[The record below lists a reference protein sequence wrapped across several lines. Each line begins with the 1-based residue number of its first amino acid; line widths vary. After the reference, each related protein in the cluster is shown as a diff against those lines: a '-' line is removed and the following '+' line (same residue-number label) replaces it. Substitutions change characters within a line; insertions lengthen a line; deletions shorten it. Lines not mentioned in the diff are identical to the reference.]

1 MFELLTKTKTKLLD
15 VVVLSQKNRQP
26 DDNPGAK
33 LSVEMMM
40 SNDILSY
47 FDGNL
52 RGFLFTKN
60 PVAAI
65 STGRGKQAE
74 LEGVPAISD
83 TPNLT
88 AIGAHVG
95 ALHWEDESTGFTF
108 VVDLGLGG
116 RQSNLELGDCK
127 LSNWRLIPKEGGT
140 VIVRFDIE
148 SNDVSEKSFG
158 RLAKLKSREIEVLLL
173 PPEVTQE
180 DLDPDV
186 QLTPAQ
192 LRAANA
198 KGLTIAQ
205 AQEEAKTPLAPEK
218 AWPFPPGGEGSGPDQ
233 KSQPQEP
240 PKDATAAVLAD
251 VKKNGPK
258 GAAKPT
264 EAKKTAPTKK
274 PAAKGKAVAAGVH

>member
-1 MFELLTKTKTKLLD
+1 VFELLSKTKTKLLD

-40 SNDILSY
+40 SNDILAF

-60 PVAAI
+60 PVAAL
-65 STGRGKQAE
+65 STGRSAGKQAE

-88 AIGAHVG
+88 SIGAHVG

-116 RQSNLELGDCK
+116 KLSNLELGDCK

-148 SNDVSEKSFG
+148 SNDVSEKAFG

-173 PPEVTQE
+173 PPEITQD
-180 DLDPDV
+180 DLDPDPV
-186 QLTPAQ
+186 LTPAQ

-198 KGLTIAQ
+198 KGQTIA
-205 AQEEAKTPLAPEK
+205 EAKADAKAELTPEK
-218 AWPFPPGGEGSGPDQ
+218 AWPFPTGGPGSGPDA
-233 KSQPQEP
+233 KSAPQ
-240 PKDATAAVLAD
+240 DATDAVLAD
-251 VKKNGPK
+251 VKKNG
-258 GAAKPT
+258 AKPA
-264 EAKKTAPTKK
+264 AKKTAPAKK
-274 PAAKGKAVAAGVH
+274 PAAASKRKPAAAEVH

>member
-40 SNDILSY
+40 SNDILAY

-65 STGRGKQAE
+65 ATGRSGKQAE

-88 AIGAHVG
+88 SIGAHVG
-95 ALHWEDESTGFTF
+95 ALHWDDESTGFTF

-116 RQSNLELGDCK
+116 KLSNLELGDCK

-140 VIVRFDIE
+140 VVVRFDIE
-148 SNDVSEKSFG
+148 SNDVSEKAFG

-173 PPEVTQE
+173 PPEVTQD
-180 DLDPDV
+180 DLDPDP

-198 KGLTIAQ
+198 KGLTLEQARANARAETPPPAPAPAP
-205 AQEEAKTPLAPEK
+205 AQEKP
-218 AWPFPPGGEGSGPDQ
+218 WPFPKGGPGSGPDA
-233 KSQPQEP
+233 KPKPQ
-240 PKDATAAVLAD
+240 DATDAVLAD
-251 VKKNGPK
+251 VKKNGAK
-258 GAAKPT
+258 GAAKP
-264 EAKKTAPTKK
+264 AAKK
-274 PAAKGKAVAAGVH
+274 PAAPKRKPAAAGVH

>member
-1 MFELLTKTKTKLLD
+1 MFELLSKTKTKLLD

-33 LSVEMMM
+33 LSVEMMLA
-40 SNDILSY
+40 NDILAY
-47 FDGNL
+47 FDGSL

-74 LEGVPAISD
+74 LEGVDAISD

-88 AIGAHVG
+88 AIGSKIG
-95 ALHWEDESTGFTF
+95 SLHWEDESTGFTF

-116 RQSNLELGDCK
+116 KLSNLELGDCK
-127 LSNWRLIPKEGGT
+127 LSNWRLLPKEGGT

-173 PPEVTQE
+173 PPEVTQD
-180 DLDPDV
+180 DLDPDP

-198 KGLTIAQ
+198 KGLTLEQARADAKAQ
-205 AQEEAKTPLAPEK
+205 LTPEK
-218 AWPFPPGGEGSGPDQ
+218 AWPFPKGGEGSGPDA
-233 KSQPQEP
+233 KA
-240 PKDATAAVLAD
+240 KDNAAAATKAVLAD
-251 VKKNGPK
+251 VKKNG
-258 GAAKPT
+258 AKPA
-264 EAKKTAPTKK
+264 AKKTAPAKKAVSKRK
-274 PAAKGKAVAAGVH
+274 PAATEVH

>member
-33 LSVEMMM
+33 LSVEMML
-40 SNDILSY
+40 SNDILAY
-47 FDGNL
+47 FDGSL

-60 PVAAI
+60 PVAVL
-65 STGRGKQAE
+65 STGKGKQAE
-74 LEGVPAISD
+74 LEGVPAVSD

-88 AIGAHVG
+88 SLGSHVG
-95 ALHWEDESTGFTF
+95 SIHWDSESTGYTF
-108 VVDLGLGG
+108 VVDQGLGG
-116 RQSNLELGDCK
+116 RTSNLELQDCK
-127 LSNWRLIPKEGGT
+127 LSNWRILPKEGGT
-140 VIVRFDIE
+140 VIVRFDVE

-180 DLDPDV
+180 DLDDTR
-186 QLTPAQ
+186 LTPAQ

-198 KGLTIAQ
+198 EGKTIEQ
-205 AQEEAKTPLAPEK
+205 AKEDAKAEPKLEK
-218 AWPFPPGGEGSGPDQ
+218 EWPFPKGGDGSGPDQ
-233 KSQPQEP
+233 QSTP
-240 PKDATAAVLAD
+240 PDATDAVLAD

-258 GAAKPT
+258 GAKPAT
-264 EAKKTAPTKK
+264 KKTTRK
-274 PAAKGKAVAAGVH
+274 PAAATH

>member
-33 LSVEMMM
+33 LSVETML
-40 SNDILSY
+40 SNDMLAY

-65 STGRGKQAE
+65 ATGRSKGQQAE
-74 LEGVPAISD
+74 LDGVDAISD

-88 AIGAHVG
+88 SIGSKVG
-95 ALHWEDESTGFTF
+95 ALHWDDESTGYTF

-116 RQSNLELGDCK
+116 KKSNLELGDCK
-127 LSNWRLIPKEGGT
+127 LSNWRIIPKEGGT
-140 VIVRFDIE
+140 VIMRFDIE
-148 SNDVSEKSFG
+148 SNDVSEAAFG

-173 PPEVTQE
+173 PPEVTQD
-180 DLDPDV
+180 DLDPDP

-198 KGLTIAQ
+198 KGLTLEQ
-205 AQEEAKTPLAPEK
+205 ARNEARATAAPAPAPPEK
-218 AWPFPPGGEGSGPDQ
+218 PWPFPKGGPGSGPDQ
-233 KSQPQEP
+233 KSQPKPQ
-240 PKDATAAVLAD
+240 DATEAVLAD
-251 VKKNGPK
+251 VKKNG
-258 GAAKPT
+258 AKPA
-264 EAKKTAPTKK
+264 AKKTAPAKK
-274 PAAKGKAVAAGVH
+274 VAPKRKAAAVA

>member
-40 SNDILSY
+40 SNDILAY
-47 FDGNL
+47 FDGSL

-65 STGRGKQAE
+65 ATGRSKQAE
-74 LEGVPAISD
+74 LDGVDPVSD

-88 AIGAHVG
+88 SIGSKVG
-95 ALHWEDESTGFTF
+95 ALHWDDESTGYTF

-116 RQSNLELGDCK
+116 KKSNLELGDCK
-127 LSNWRLIPKEGGT
+127 LSNWRIIPKEGGT
-140 VIVRFDIE
+140 VIMRFDIE
-148 SNDVSEKSFG
+148 SNDVSEAAFG

-173 PPEVTQE
+173 PPEVTQD
-180 DLDPDV
+180 DLDPDPV
-186 QLTPAQ
+186 LTPAQ

-198 KGLTIAQ
+198 KGQTIAQ
-205 AQEEAKTPLAPEK
+205 AQEEARGAPKPAKE
-218 AWPFPPGGEGSGPDQ
+218 WPFPQGGEGSGPGQ
-233 KSQPQEP
+233 KSQPPKDP
-240 PKDATAAVLAD
+240 PKDATEAVLAD
-251 VKKNGPK
+251 VKKH
-258 GAAKPT
+258 GAAGKPA
-264 EAKKTAPTKK
+264 AKKTAPAKK
-274 PAAKGKAVAAGVH
+274 TASKRKTAAVA

>member
-15 VVVLSQKNRQP
+15 VVVLSQKNRHP

-33 LSVEMMM
+33 LSVEMML
-40 SNDILSY
+40 SNDILAY
-47 FDGNL
+47 FDGSL
-52 RGFLFTKN
+52 RSFLFTKN

-65 STGRGKQAE
+65 ATGKSKQTE
-74 LEGVPAISD
+74 LDGVDPISD

-88 AIGAHVG
+88 AIGSHVG
-95 ALHWEDESTGFTF
+95 ALHWDDESTGFTF

-116 RQSNLELGDCK
+116 KLSNLELGDCK

-140 VIVRFDIE
+140 VVTRFDIE

-180 DLDPDV
+180 DLDPV
-186 QLTPAQ
+186 ELTPAQ

-198 KGLTIAQ
+198 KGLTIEQAKAQ
-205 AQEEAKTPLAPEK
+205 AKEDGTPSPAPAPKPAK
-218 AWPFPPGGEGSGPDQ
+218 AWPFPEGDGPDA
-233 KSQPQEP
+233 KSKP
-240 PKDATAAVLAD
+240 PKDAADAVLAD
-251 VKKNGPK
+251 VKKNGPA
-258 GAAKPT
+258 G
-264 EAKKTAPTKK
+264 K
-274 PAAKGKAVAAGVH
+274 PAAKKMAPAKKVALKRKTAVVA